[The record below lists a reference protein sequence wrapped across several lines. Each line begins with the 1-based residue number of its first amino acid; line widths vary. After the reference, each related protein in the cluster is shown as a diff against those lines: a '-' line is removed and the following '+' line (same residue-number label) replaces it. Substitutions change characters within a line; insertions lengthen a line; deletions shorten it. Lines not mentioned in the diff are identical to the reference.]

1 MARRPRPTLETSQCA
16 GTMKHLIGRLEAQ
29 GHTHREIN
37 DSLHFGPFQMGG
49 DALGNTV
56 SRDKAGRR
64 VKSIIDIDRCL
75 RTFVAQG
82 KLPRSSDALC
92 IKEQILFGSIEHLI
106 SGPEPTPAERASII
120 REQPSFERWVK
131 GRIKQQA
138 RERRALNTRIRAL
151 QKAANQLQQFLD
163 KVDGGGYDGWE
174 CSPRLPDTLT
184 AHHFTETG
192 HQTSWAQRDVL
203 LWLLAA
209 LKDTAGTVS
218 LQVSYWHGSHCN
230 PRFSGCYHPKP
241 PTVPA
246 DVLAKEMAELNA
258 ELDEKAW
265 SAGSN
270 EPTLQTVLQIV
281 AVEA

>member
-1 MARRPRPTLETSQCA
+1 MAKTPRNPVETSHCA
-16 GTMKHLIGRLEAQ
+16 SAMKHLISRLKSQ
-29 GHTHREIN
+29 GFTHRTIN
-37 DSLHFGPFQMGG
+37 DALHFGPFQMGG

-106 SGPEPTPAERASII
+106 SGPEPTPAERAALI
-120 REQPSFERWVK
+120 RDQPSFERWVR

-230 PRFSGCYHPKP
+230 PRLAGCYHPKP

-258 ELDEKAW
+258 ELDET
-265 SAGSN
+265 AGWTDSN
-270 EPTLQTVLQIV
+270 KPTPQTVLQIV